1 MQLTSCFFVSSNF
14 FFLEV
19 VEKSLITSE
28 SQIVFSKFFVN
39 CLLMYYF
46 EYCIESALKDLCGAC
61 YCICLLVALRVPEM
75 CFWPAKIRKNIE
87 FFEVRTCHWPGAQIW
102 FRHKWKK
109 LVTASVLLYCVEDCN
124 SLRYWNEF
132 FLSCVSSFRS
142 EFSRIAL
149 WRKRLQLDSR
159 SDLTTNGLIFWFFV
173 RKWLPSLTSYLC
185 GLKSARI
192 AFLFYVFDD
201 IKFFRCLVWGALLL
215 FFKNACTFLH

>member
-1 MQLTSCFFVSSNF
+1 MQCNFTFWFFVSSSF

-28 SQIVFSKFFVN
+28 SQIVFPKFFVN

-46 EYCIESALKDLCGAC
+46 EYCIESALKDLCGAS
-61 YCICLLVALRVPEM
+61 YCTCLLVALRVPEM

-132 FLSCVSSFRS
+132 FLSCVSIIRS
-142 EFSRIAL
+142 KFSRIAL

-159 SDLTTNGLIFWFFV
+159 SDLTTNGLIFGFFV
-173 RKWLPSLTSYLC
+173 RKWLPSLTSYLY

-192 AFLFYVFDD
+192 AFLF
-201 IKFFRCLVWGALLL
+201 
-215 FFKNACTFLH
+215 